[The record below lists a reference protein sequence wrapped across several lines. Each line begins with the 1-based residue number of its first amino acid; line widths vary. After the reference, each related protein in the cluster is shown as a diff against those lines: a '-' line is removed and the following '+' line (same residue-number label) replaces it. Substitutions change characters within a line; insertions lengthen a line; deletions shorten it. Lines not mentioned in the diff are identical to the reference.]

1 MSEPRAGEPLDHPGV
16 IAFPP
21 LIWLMNAVISVVVHL
36 FIRVPIARH
45 GVSLVCGIIFII
57 LAPTLAL
64 WGFRTMKTAGT
75 NILPSKPA
83 LTIVRSGPFRFTRN
97 PVYLSFCLLQVAL
110 GFFLNDWITLF
121 FVLPLAAI
129 FHYGVILR
137 EERYLITKFGEP
149 YLKYKREV
157 RRWI

>member
-1 MSEPRAGEPLDHPGV
+1 MAEPRAGEPPDHPAV

-21 LIWLMNAVISVVVHL
+21 LIWLVNAVISVVVHL
-36 FIRVPIARH
+36 FLPAPITRC
-45 GVSLVCGIIFII
+45 GVCLVCGIIFSI
-57 LAPTLAL
+57 LASTLAL

-75 NILPSKPA
+75 NILPSNPS

-110 GFFLNDWITLF
+110 GFFLNDWITLL
-121 FVLPLAAI
+121 FVVPLALM

-137 EERYLITKFGEP
+137 EERYLAAKFGEP
-149 YLKYKREV
+149 YLQY
-157 RRWI
+157 